1 MNARDYVKNSKK
13 VVFVLDEMVK
23 EDRDILM
30 DAIDKMNARREFKDR
45 KELSPYISKMHGVNT
60 SEIHYVKVPE
70 NHVTIDF
77 DIKDSDGNK
86 KKSYHEIVRTRYIE
100 RNRPIDSRIK
110 NVIWNCPA
118 TIVFWTD
125 GTKTVVKAQGN
136 DSFDPEKGLVMAI
149 AKKAMGNKGN
159 YYNEIKKW
167 LDECQY
173 DEKLY
178 TFDDLEKFCKERLND
193 IGNSI
198 GYAAKVA
205 SESFKKIGD
214 ATKNY
219 NDDEHYTGDYE

>member
-1 MNARDYVKNSKK
+1 MNSRDYFKNGGKLT
-13 VVFVLDEMVK
+13 FVLNEMEK

-30 DAIDKMNARREFKDR
+30 DAIDKINARREFKDR
-45 KELSPYISKMHGVNT
+45 KEQSRYT
-60 SEIHYVKVPE
+60 EFHYVKVPE

-77 DIKDSDGNK
+77 DIKDSNGIKN
-86 KKSYHEIVRTRYIE
+86 KSYHEIVRTRYVE
-100 RNRPIDSRIK
+100 RNKPMDSRIK

-136 DSFDPEKGLVMAI
+136 DSFDPEKGLAMAI

-167 LDECQY
+167 LDECSY

-178 TFDDLEKFCKERLND
+178 TLDDLEKFCKERLKD

-205 SESFKKIGD
+205 SESLNKIGNI
-214 ATKNY
+214 ATNN

>member
-1 MNARDYVKNSKK
+1 MNSRDYFKNSKK
-13 VVFVLDEMVK
+13 VVFALDEMEK

-45 KELSPYISKMHGVNT
+45 KERNRYADLYYT
-60 SEIHYVKVPE
+60 KVPE
-70 NHVTIDF
+70 NQISIDF
-77 DIKDSDGNK
+77 DIKDADGNK
-86 KKSYHEIVRTRYIE
+86 KRGYHEIVRTKYIE
-100 RNRPIDSRIK
+100 RNNPMISKIK

-125 GTKTVVKAQGN
+125 GTKTVVKAHGN

-167 LDECQY
+167 LDECPY
-173 DEKLY
+173 DDKLY
-178 TFDDLEKFCKERLND
+178 TLDDLEKFYKERLND

-205 SESFKKIGD
+205 SESLKKLGD
-214 ATKNY
+214 IAANS

>member
-1 MNARDYVKNSKK
+1 MNARDYFKNSEK
-13 VVFVLDEMVK
+13 VVFVLNEMEK

-45 KELSPYISKMHGVNT
+45 KEQNRYTEL
-60 SEIHYVKVPE
+60 HYVKVPE
-70 NHVTIDF
+70 NRVSIDF

-86 KKSYHEIVRTRYIE
+86 KKGYHEIVCTKYIE
-100 RNRPIDSRIK
+100 RNKPMISKIK

-149 AKKAMGNKGN
+149 AKKVMGNKGN

-167 LDECQY
+167 LDECPY

-178 TFDDLEKFCKERLND
+178 TLDDLEKFYKERLKD

-205 SESFKKIGD
+205 SESLNKIGNI
-214 ATKNY
+214 ATNN